1 MNDTCRAGVNYDE
14 VRKQGQDLPCF
25 KDRTSDSSCD
35 KCSWHTDEEVA
46 AQVKAHEEHT
56 KVMFVVIPALKED
69 AKKKGFKKGN
79 GGASS
84 ITCPNCGGTV
94 SYRVSGYNGH
104 MHAMCS
110 SPTCVH
116 FME

>member
-1 MNDTCRAGVNYDE
+1 VKYDD
-14 VRKQGQDLPCF
+14 VRKEGIGLPCF
-25 KDRTSDSSCD
+25 KDRDPKSSCD
-35 KCSWHTDEEVA
+35 HCSWYTDEEVA

-69 AKKKGFKKGN
+69 AEKKGFKKGN